1 MRALAFVPAT
11 ASTTHHDMIATA
23 SVSIKPNLKL
33 MSNSERGKY
42 YRRKRKHFTADLE
55 TKVARLRHHVR
66 TLEASRELRNEL
78 VVSHRRTPLG
88 ALAKLTREYY
98 SQFEFGTPVTL
109 LPPLER
115 GAPPVRVASASPTQL
130 AFLRA
135 AMVERVCFGDFVGI
149 ALLVDQWQRYSAFHS
164 DLWFE
169 LKSLDVVVPKTR
181 QRLAIRSDVGGRDDD
196 NIAADEDDEDDD
208 DAQPVIAVHADLH
221 VRITR
226 ETIEQVFP
234 HLVEDGSA
242 LVDQLVGLEVAYPC
256 VNHFYFTPDGAI
268 SRYDPYVDFLS
279 ALVAKILSISGVVHV
294 LDRALIAKDHMI
306 GVLADNVDHTRG
318 ASTVCPTAAP
328 CDDSDS
334 DASCR
339 ASRSPDSIDSSAL
352 HHTPSSTK
360 DRLAL
365 AYILS

>member
-1 MRALAFVPAT
+1 
-11 ASTTHHDMIATA
+11 MIATA

-66 TLEASRELRNEL
+66 TLEASRELQNEL

-88 ALAKLTREYY
+88 ALAKLAREYY
-98 SQFEFGTPVTL
+98 AQFEYGTPVTL
-109 LPPLER
+109 VPPVER

-135 AMVERVCFGDFVGI
+135 AMVERVDFGDFAGI
-149 ALLVDQWQRYSAFHS
+149 ALLVDQWQRYSAFHA

-181 QRLAIRSDVGGRDDD
+181 QRLAIRGHDDD
-196 NIAADEDDEDDD
+196 NMATDQDDDEDEDD

-234 HLVEDGSA
+234 HLVDDSSA

-256 VNHFYFTPDGAI
+256 VNHFYFTQDGAI
-268 SRYDPYVDFLS
+268 ARYDPYVDFLS

-306 GVLADNVDHTRG
+306 GVLDGDGSHHSTRG
-318 ASTVCPTAAP
+318 AASTVCPTAAP

-339 ASRSPDSIDSSAL
+339 ASRSPDSIDTPAL